1 LEQVHNNTIR
11 RTIPNPTF
19 KKCFQVFF
27 SPISSAILFLYYVA
41 LLWEIVFGVVQ
52 PWTPTLTPTLTAIF
66 DIIGTVE
73 TTVVTKEWVG
83 ITIMSHNTGFRF
95 LIKTRPTLNVIR
107 YWPRTILPVVEKVM
121 MWLTSSNLP
130 KTCVF

>member
-1 LEQVHNNTIR
+1 MSSLEI
-11 RTIPNPTF
+11 I
-19 KKCFQVFF
+19 FF

-41 LLWEIVFGVVQ
+41 LLWQIVVGIVQ
-52 PWTPTLTPTLTAIF
+52 PSTPTLTPTLTAIF
-66 DIIGTVE
+66 DIIGQVE

-83 ITIMSHNTGFRF
+83 ITTIMSHNTGFRS
-95 LIKTRPTLNVIR
+95 LIKTWPTINVIR